1 MDFKG
6 VNDNYWVL
14 TIYDSSDS
22 IISQEV
28 LETEDENVA
37 TNLAYKITEG
47 TVEYDEGWDWSMMKV
62 SWWNETI

>member
-6 VNDNYWVL
+6 VNDSYWVL

-28 LETEDENVA
+28 LETEDKNVA
-37 TNLAYKITEG
+37 TDLAYKITEG